1 MGVLS
6 EKVLAR
12 LRALAAV
19 TAVALVAAA
28 ASAVVAPQSAWAAD
42 VSDKWLNETDFSVDD
57 SGVYHVK
64 TAKGWYYFA
73 SASRECNFDDATV
86 VLDNNIDFTGIND
99 SSSSN
104 SWAAITGNTDDANAF
119 TVGDDDMPFSGT
131 FNGQGYTISSF
142 DNHRDGLALQVDC
155 GFFGQTREATIKN
168 ANFESCYVGATYRG
182 GLVAGYAQDTFFLN
196 VTCTNCTASIIPP
209 NNVLNLI
216 TNAGMSGG
224 MICGE
229 ANGSTLYNCEVAGG
243 TVVNNATSGVG
254 ALGGQPLYLGGLVG
268 WCNDTVIEYSRVTD
282 VRGEDGAL
290 THTSVENKYGTAV
303 SVASYSEVFTG
314 GIVGGMKSEDSGSK
328 IVDCYCTA
336 DVYSEAAIYFAVGL
350 GLGVTRGYTGGIVGI
365 VQDGDDAPN
374 LIQRVSYAGNLHS
387 YNYNIL
393 LLGIPIIEH
402 DKYMGGITGRGGNN
416 ATIDQAY
423 FMRNTN
429 DLGMGSSTTEDI
441 YAVKTTYNGGYS
453 DGAAYGPR
461 DGSYADRGFWESC
474 GFDFAGG
481 TLRNAGYPFTPDA
494 SEDEWNQSHYNKWV
508 MDYTRGIPVH
518 GGSIKATMD
527 FPGSGTVTI
536 GQTGLAPEDSE
547 QSTSDPYDFAVQGYE
562 QGDKSIEL
570 TYEFTTKKNESWA
583 ADGSNQGFRFM
594 GWYRSR
600 DVRVND
606 IAKDHSLFTQP
617 NSTLNTEDEGLLN
630 GVKYQV
636 VTDAENDG
644 KPDTLTV
651 TKPGDEQNPGTA
663 NYSDN
668 DLYVAYAQAQV
679 LLHDA
684 HGNVINSDGTNNEA
698 NDLTDDWYDYEA
710 TLTLPTNV
718 EAGAGSESATLI
730 GWTTNQAYKGILS
743 STELNECKAAG
754 VFYEAGSPYAVTA
767 PANLY
772 PVYSDYISNAIVQ
785 YEGYERVAPDTAP
798 NPSSRPGFGRANAEI
813 GEDGAVHLS
822 ITPEENSTLL
832 GETRTTRF
840 LGWYELIVDG
850 SGEEAWVRVAKASD
864 CGNAD
869 SLNSTGKFYDY
880 SLAGVDLTQQH
891 TYMARFE
898 YNVKYIPYA
907 GSADIFADEWVQYGT
922 EFHNYTDLEL
932 NSEDE
937 VTKFLTWNLGRN
949 HEDGGSFTDAGTS
962 PSWDAKDA
970 QVSPGSDGTTWK
982 VMYPMVVHAH
992 WEGGRDPDGGNG
1004 ELVAV
1009 SDFPGSGTIKVDRD
1023 EYLRVNASITENHG
1037 YSFKAWEMS
1046 RRGGFIEFAKTYTS
1060 SSTEYEYL
1068 TGGDYWAYARMTAGV
1083 DFQFIDGSDGTI
1095 QRRYQ
1100 EQVLYEGKRWND
1112 FTYHYGVEKTETDF
1126 TTEGANAMT
1135 QKAIDQGEQRGYLFL
1150 GWIDRWAVAAGEL
1163 SQDEWDYIFADG
1175 QPIENSSITAVAHPD
1190 RALPYLLDESDLCYR
1205 TMTLYPVYVPVVQLE
1220 TTTNIAQSGVD
1231 TGTYNIPRDPGIA
1244 DASTEAGVGNV
1255 SVAYNNDE
1263 GTLLTGFSSP
1273 VDLSYD
1279 ASGVSNIR
1287 ITVDQSVP
1295 ISGDASD
1302 TYRFVSLSVLDENDN
1317 EVDTLFPRDGF
1328 DGSFAYAVQAGST
1341 YTFRA
1346 NYSPVPVTVTYH
1358 LSEGGEG
1365 STEQFVCEVGDL
1377 LPNATSTPSF
1387 EGYGDFF
1394 YGWTVGDANG
1404 YAQTWSEDITLV
1416 QPGVDRVTGAMHLWP
1431 VYRDASIT
1439 VDSNIDGE
1447 AGTNHR
1453 GQRVTSDG
1461 QGVEIWAEQSVQAN
1475 GQSYAFKGWSTTGES
1490 GEIVSTSLTFLL
1502 FGDSRFPDPSATYT
1516 AVYEQT
1522 YQVRYHDTDGTVIY
1536 TQNLSKGDT
1545 LVKQQ
1550 VVSVPGADGTTT
1562 EETVWMPVDIEPF
1575 VLINECFAQRNQDES
1590 RTCQEYFM
1598 TWSFPGTTTAE
1609 DEVDWDS
1616 EREDN
1621 FTRKPIEDLCS
1632 DYIAG
1637 PKSSFIDLYP
1647 VTFWFSAKTESGEN
1661 YTTSLDWTFKPGE
1674 NYDALSSV
1682 GVALTEPYV
1691 EPSLA
1696 ITIAKHTYK
1705 VDYELSDPSIDF
1717 TKVGFNS
1724 TALADVPVTL
1734 YGTDGFDGPVVDV
1747 QETEA
1752 VEDETQWVGRAVFT
1766 FDGLLEITKQSSDPD
1781 AAGRIFAID
1790 VTSEDDPGESRT
1802 VLVTVDDELD
1812 ANGIYSGKATIALP
1826 YGKYVVSEDAEW
1838 AWRYESDQ
1846 ENHEVTVGY
1855 AGLEEMPDGGAALA
1869 PTRVTVKNNF
1879 IGKWFDGED
1888 YRHNVFDERG
1898 GE

>member
-1 MGVLS
+1 MNKLS
-6 EKVLAR
+6 EKILAR
-12 LRALAAV
+12 LKVVATV
-19 TAVALVAAA
+19 VAVAVVAVA
-28 ASAVVAPQSAWAAD
+28 ASAVMAPQPAWAAD
-42 VSDKWLNETDFSVDD
+42 VSDEWLSETDFSVDD

-73 SASRECNFDDATV
+73 SASRDYDFDGATV
-86 VLDNNIDFTGIND
+86 VLDNDIDFAGIND
-99 SSSSN
+99 SGSPN
-104 SWAAITGNTDDANAF
+104 SWAAITGDADDANAF

-131 FNGQGYTISSF
+131 FNGQGYTISNF

-168 ANFESCYVGATYRG
+168 TNFRDCYVGATYRG

-196 VTCTNCTASIIPP
+196 ITCTNCTASIIPP

-282 VRGEDGAL
+282 IRDEDDKL

-365 VQDGDDAPN
+365 VQDGGTAPN

-423 FMRNTN
+423 FMRNEN
-429 DLGMGSSTTEDI
+429 GLGMGSSTGEDI

-461 DGSYADRGFWESC
+461 DDSYVSRDFWEGC

-494 SEDEWNQSHYNKWV
+494 SEGEWDEYHYNKWV

-527 FPGSGTVTI
+527 FPGSGMVTI
-536 GQTGLAPEDSE
+536 GQTGLAPEGSE

-562 QGDKSIEL
+562 QGDESIEL
-570 TYEFTTKKNESWA
+570 TYEFTTERNESWE
-583 ADGSNQGFRFM
+583 ADSRNQGFRFM

-606 IAKDHSLFTQP
+606 IAEDHSLFTQP
-617 NSTLNTEDEGLLN
+617 NSTLNTADEGLLS
-630 GVKYQV
+630 
-636 VTDAENDG
+636 DG
-644 KPDTLTV
+644 HRVAANTGEDGQPDELTV
-651 TKPGDEQNPGTA
+651 YKPKDEQNPETTE
-663 NYSDN
+663 YSDN
-668 DLYVAYAQAQV
+668 DLYVAYAQANV

-684 HGNVINSDGTNNEA
+684 DGNVINRDGTNNDA
-698 NDLTDDWYDYEA
+698 GSLTDDWYDYGA
-710 TLTLPTNV
+710 TLVLPTNV

-730 GWTTNQAYKGILS
+730 GWTTDPAYTGILS

-754 VFYEAGSPYAVTA
+754 VFYEAGSPYVVTA

-785 YEGYERVAPDTAP
+785 YEGYERVASGTTP
-798 NPSSRPGFGRANAEI
+798 NPSSRPGFGTANAEL
-813 GEDGAVHLS
+813 GADGAVHLS

-832 GETRTTRF
+832 GDTPTTRF

-850 SGEEAWVRVAKASD
+850 SGEGVWVRVAKASD
-864 CGNAD
+864 CSNTD
-869 SLNSTGKFYDY
+869 PLNSTGKFYDY

-898 YNVKYIPYA
+898 YNVKYLPHA
-907 GSADIFADEWVQYGT
+907 DSADIFADEWVQYGT

-932 NSEDE
+932 NSKDE

-949 HEDGGSFTDAGTS
+949 HGDGGSFTDAGTN
-962 PSWDAKDA
+962 PSWDANDA
-970 QVSPGSDGTTWK
+970 QVSPGADGTTWK

-992 WEGGRDPDGGNG
+992 WEGDRDPDGGNG

-1009 SDFPGSGTIKVDRD
+1009 SDFPGSGAVDVYRDGVRVGATITPSQGFTFHTWEWCHRPGIFGNNGGETIK
-1023 EYLRVNASITENHG
+1023 NANAGS
-1037 YSFKAWEMS
+1037 K
-1046 RRGGFIEFAKTYTS
+1046 
-1060 SSTEYEYL
+1060 YL
-1068 TGGDYWAYARMTAGV
+1068 TDGPYWAYARMTAGV
-1083 DFQFIDGSDGTI
+1083 EFQFIDGSAETI

-1112 FTYHYGVEKTETDF
+1112 FIYHYGGGDTGTDF
-1126 TTEGANAMT
+1126 TTEDASAMT
-1135 QKAIDQGEQRGYLFL
+1135 QKAIEQGEQCGYLFL
-1150 GWIDRWAVAAGEL
+1150 GWVDQSAVTAGEL
-1163 SQDEWDYIFADG
+1163 SQGEWDYIFAGGDR
-1175 QPIENSSITAVAHPD
+1175 IENSGITAVAHPD

-1231 TGTYNIPRDPGIA
+1231 AGAYNIPCDPGIA
-1244 DASTEAGVGNV
+1244 EASAGTGAGTV
-1255 SVAYNNDE
+1255 SIDYNKDGGE
-1263 GTLLTGFSSP
+1263 LLADFPSS
-1273 VDLSYD
+1273 VSLSYN

-1287 ITVDQSVP
+1287 ITVDQNVP
-1295 ISGDASD
+1295 IRGGAGD

-1404 YAQTWSEDITLV
+1404 SALTWSEDIALV

-1431 VYRDASIT
+1431 VYRNASIT
-1439 VDSNIDGE
+1439 VNSNIDSE
-1447 AGTNHR
+1447 AGGGHR
-1453 GQRVTSDG
+1453 GQRVTTDG
-1461 QGVEIWAEQSVQAN
+1461 QGVEVWAERSVQAN
-1475 GQSYAFKGWSTTGES
+1475 GQSYAFKGWSTTGAS
-1490 GEIVSTSLTFLL
+1490 GEIVSTSLTFSL

-1575 VLINECFAQRNQDES
+1575 VLINERFAQRNQDES
-1590 RTCQEYFM
+1590 RTCQEYFI
-1598 TWSFPGTTTAE
+1598 TWSFPGTTKAE

-1637 PKSSFIDLYP
+1637 PSSFIDLYP
-1647 VTFWFSAKTESGEN
+1647 VTFWFSAKTESGAD
-1661 YTTSLDWTFKPGE
+1661 YTTSLDWTFEPGGE
-1674 NYDALSSV
+1674 YDALSSV

-1691 EPSLA
+1691 ESSLA
-1696 ITIAKHTYK
+1696 ITVAEHTYK
-1705 VDYELSDPSIDF
+1705 VEYELPDPSIDF

-1724 TALADVPVTL
+1724 TALPDVPVTL
-1734 YGTDGFDGPVVDV
+1734 YGTDGFDGSAVDT
-1747 QETEA
+1747 QMTLA
-1752 VEDETQWVGRAVFT
+1752 VEDETMRVGKAVFT

-1781 AAGRIFAID
+1781 AAGRTFAID
-1790 VTSEDDPGESRT
+1790 VTSADDPGKSRT
-1802 VLVTVDDELD
+1802 VLATVGDEPD
-1812 ANGIYSGKATIALP
+1812 ANGVYSGRATIALP

-1855 AGLEEMPDGGAALA
+1855 AGLEEMPDGGTALA

-1879 IGKWFDGED
+1879 TGKWFDGED